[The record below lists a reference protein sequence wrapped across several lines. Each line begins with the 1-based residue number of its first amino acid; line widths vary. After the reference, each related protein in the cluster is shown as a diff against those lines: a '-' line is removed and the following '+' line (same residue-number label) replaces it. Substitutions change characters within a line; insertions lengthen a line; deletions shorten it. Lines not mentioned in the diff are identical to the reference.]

1 MQSRPRQRALR
12 HKGEGL
18 DRPAPKFT
26 LVFEGALGHL
36 SPLAEPEF
44 AGLMK
49 DRDYTRAV
57 GLWELSD
64 LVIRILWDRVWRYGQ
79 TWYVV
84 TYLTADASFAAALH
98 ARLDAEEIPVKPPC
112 WAMEAGAF
120 ARRLI
125 TMPDI
130 IRVYD
135 PDPGRVGIYSPAIG
149 RLLTDPRQL
158 GVI

>member
-18 DRPAPKFT
+18 DRPPPKYA
-26 LVFEGALGHL
+26 LVFEGTLGHL

-44 AGLMK
+44 ARLMK
-49 DRDYTRAV
+49 TRDYDQAAA
-57 GLWELSD
+57 LWELSH
-64 LVIRILWDRVWRYGQ
+64 LVTRILWDRVWRYGQ

-84 TYLTADASFAAALH
+84 TYLTDDDTFARALK
-98 ARLDAEEIPVKPPC
+98 ARLDKAEIPVREC
-112 WAMEAGAF
+112 WAQKPGAF
-120 ARRLI
+120 SRALVA
-125 TMPDI
+125 MPDI

-135 PDPGRVGIYSPAIG
+135 PDPARTGIYSPAIG

>member
-1 MQSRPRQRALR
+1 MQSRPQQRALR
-12 HKGEGL
+12 RKGEGL
-18 DRPAPKFT
+18 DRPQPKFT

-44 AGLMK
+44 ARLVK
-49 DRDYTRAV
+49 ARDYDRAIS
-57 GLWELSD
+57 LWELSD
-64 LVIRILWDRVWRYGQ
+64 LVIRILWDRVWRYSQ
-79 TWYVV
+79 VWYIV
-84 TYLTADASFAAALH
+84 TYLSADDAFAAALGS
-98 ARLDAEEIPVKPPC
+98 RLAAEEIPC
-112 WAMEAGAF
+112 RQAWAMEPGVF

-135 PDPGRVGIYSPAIG
+135 PDPGRVGIYSPATG

-158 GVI
+158 GAI